1 MKNKKETEVKV
12 SKKKELT
19 KTEKVINFLDQNRK
33 FIYGAVGGVLV
44 TAIVAT
50 IIWPDRIATLK
61 DGTQPVAT
69 VNGEN
74 ITADVLYED
83 MKKFYSVSLLL
94 DRADDMILSE
104 MYEEND
110 EMNDELEQNA
120 KAYYTQAEQYYQITK
135 EEFLAQYGFASHDEF
150 IENLRLGY
158 RRNKY
163 FEEYV
168 ENMITEKEIENYYED
183 KVYGDINSEHILV
196 TIDEDRT
203 DEDAKKL
210 AEEIISKLNDGKTFE
225 EVKEEYA
232 DNTTYENLKYQGF
245 NSNIQDSYMNALKEL
260 EDDSYTTEPV
270 KTTYGYHIIHRIDQ
284 KEKASLEDTK
294 DAIIEILAAEK
305 KEADEN
311 LYYKALTNLREEN
324 GLEFSDTVM
333 KDKYDDYL
341 KQYKK

>member
-1 MKNKKETEVKV
+1 MKNKKETEVKS

-19 KTEKVINFLDQNRK
+19 KTEKVIDFLDKNRK
-33 FIYGAVGGVLV
+33 VIYGAVGGVLV

-69 VNGEN
+69 INGEN
-74 ITADVLYED
+74 VTADVLYED
-83 MKKFYSVSLLL
+83 MKNYYSVSLLL
-94 DRADDMILSE
+94 DRIDDMILTE

-110 EMNDELEQNA
+110 EMNDELENTA
-120 KAYYTQAEQYYQITK
+120 KAYYAQAEQYQMTK
-135 EEFLAQYGFASHDEF
+135 EDFLAQYGFTSHDEF

-168 ENMITEKEIENYYED
+168 EDMITEKEIEDYYEE

-196 TIDEDRT
+196 TIDTERT

-210 AEEIISKLNDGKTFE
+210 AEEIITKLNEGKTFE
-225 EVKEEYA
+225 EVKEEYS
-232 DNTTYENLKYQGF
+232 DSTTYENLKYQGF
-245 NSNIQDSYMNALKEL
+245 SSNIQDSYMNALKEL
-260 EDDSYTTEPV
+260 EDDKYTTTPV

-284 KEKASLEDTK
+284 KEKASLEDAE
-294 DAIIEILAAEK
+294 DAIIEILATEK

-311 LYYKALTNLREEN
+311 LYYKAIANLREEN

-333 KDKYDDYL
+333 KDKYNDYL
-341 KQYKK
+341 DTYK